1 MKVFLWLECPERG
14 MSDTQGR
21 RDLDDVVRRG
31 VLDWLQGFS
40 GCLVD
45 GATLGASS
53 KGQIDLERK
62 MGDTTEGCCSEV
74 STMRLWALRRR

>member
-1 MKVFLWLECPERG
+1 MKVFLWLECSERG
-14 MSDTQGR
+14 VSDTQGR

-40 GCLVD
+40 GCFVD

-74 STMRLWALRRR
+74 STMRLWALGRR